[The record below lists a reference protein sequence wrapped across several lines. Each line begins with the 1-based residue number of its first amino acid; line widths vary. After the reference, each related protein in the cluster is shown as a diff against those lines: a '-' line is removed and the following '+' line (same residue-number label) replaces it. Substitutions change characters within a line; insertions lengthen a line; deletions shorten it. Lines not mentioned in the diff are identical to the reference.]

1 MQPLLTCLGLFE
13 FVCVLGLFECVCV
26 CVLGLFECVCVCVYA
41 LCVCMCAARG
51 GGAKMHV
58 RGCTIYI
65 PAAVLFSY
73 LSINMEASIK

>member
-1 MQPLLTCLGLFE
+1 M
-13 FVCVLGLFECVCV
+13 CV
-26 CVLGLFECVCVCVYA
+26 CVLGLFECVCVYA

>member
-1 MQPLLTCLGLFE
+1 M
-13 FVCVLGLFECVCV
+13 CVCV
-26 CVLGLFECVCVCVYA
+26 CMHS
-41 LCVCMCAARG
+41 VCMCAARG